1 MIRPLFR
8 FYGRSLSN
16 ISFVFG
22 AMEFQEKMLL
32 RFTDLYYIGPF
43 WQISPHSQTLLFL
56 QRSVFDNF
64 SVTIGSLYSIP
75 EQHMRLQIVAIVF
88 RHHCTGLQSTSQ
100 NETLA
105 NQISQQCTAC
115 TALLGNTAEDWTPFS
130 EGTFLVLSILLEFL
144 KCIHLTF
151 SGISWNCWHMRIR
164 MLLQI

>member
-88 RHHCTGLQSTSQ
+88 RHHWFAKHQPEWDSCKPNIPTVHCLYCTVGKYCRGLNPFFWGNILSSKHTSRIFEVHTFDFFR
-100 NETLA
+100 NLVKLLA
-105 NQISQQCTAC
+105 HEN
-115 TALLGNTAEDWTPFS
+115 
-130 EGTFLVLSILLEFL
+130 
-144 KCIHLTF
+144 
-151 SGISWNCWHMRIR
+151 
-164 MLLQI
+164 